1 MEIVGLTKCG
11 KAADDWR
18 LYHRGQQREPDGT
31 GSASLTRSKHETIN
45 GLFRL
50 CGVERLRHRGWND
63 FGNGAGFAEGGRLDA
78 QEIICFWL
86 CEILKSGNLHA
97 DELSCSNTSD

>member
-1 MEIVGLTKCG
+1 MEIVDLTKCG

-18 LYHRGQQREPDGT
+18 LYHRGQQREPDWT

-50 CGVERLRHRGWND
+50 CGVERLRHRGWDD
-63 FGNGAGFAEGGRLDA
+63 FGNGAGFAEGG
-78 QEIICFWL
+78 
-86 CEILKSGNLHA
+86 
-97 DELSCSNTSD
+97 